1 MASQL
6 LSDAAKALGVLG
18 KGYVDKQVQKRESD
32 QALEKLR
39 QNLRQSAFRDAS
51 KILQSPDKYTPES
64 IQQAQSIVDS
74 FSQEV
79 GTQPFIPQERP
90 LSPEEQQQQLFEQLS
105 GKVQERYGEQIGV
118 LNPLPEKPLSQKEL
132 ADLELVNLRRQRL
145 KQQIQS
151 DASNNTQNGKSDSKN
166 DPGAKLAEVNKRIA
180 ELYKEPGSK
189 ENQAVLDALI
199 FQRSLLIK
207 EIDKTTG
214 RDIPKYIRNPDLVTD
229 NERKLDFDPLQA
241 ALQGVTQNPSAL
253 KNRSTQRL
261 DLVGSYVQDRL
272 NAARQNNINL
282 TQAAQQI
289 DKELQEQ
296 FGMTLQEY
304 NQLRKNAGSN

>member
-180 ELYKEPGSK
+180 ELYKEPESK

-199 FQRSLLIK
+199 FQRSLLTK
-207 EIDKTTG
+207 EIDTSTG
-214 RDIPKYIRNPDLVTD
+214 RNIPIGVRSPELIPQENFLPD
-229 NERKLDFDPLQA
+229 PIQA

>member
-6 LSDAAKALGVLG
+6 LSDAAKALSVLG
-18 KGYVDKQVQKRESD
+18 KGYIDKQAQKRESD

-132 ADLELVNLRRQRL
+132 ADLELANLRKQRL

-151 DASNNTQNGKSDSKN
+151 DASKNTQNGKGDSKN

-180 ELYKEPGSK
+180 ELYKEPESK

-199 FQRSLLIK
+199 FQRSLLTK
-207 EIDKTTG
+207 EIDTSTG
-214 RDIPKYIRNPDLVTD
+214 RNIPIGVRSPDLIPQE
-229 NERKLDFDPLQA
+229 NFLPDPIQA